1 MALQEVYLRSA
12 RICRGSSV
20 KRPVD
25 GSCCSIEA
33 CTALPLWPPTANSCS
48 CGCINTRWFRA
59 LQPDESPAAVGSVSS
74 DADGGGSATQQRNTA
89 APPAAA
95 ASYSHASCLFCRMPA
110 PLRPVHRRVGPSRH
124 DESPSFHP
132 FC

>member
-1 MALQEVYLRSA
+1 MQVHVPAMALQEVYLRSA

-48 CGCINTRWFRA
+48 CRCINTKCFRA
-59 LQPDESPAAVGSVSS
+59 LCNLTSLRGRLVRRPQTQMAAAVQHS
-74 DADGGGSATQQRNTA
+74 SATQQRRRRQQHRTPKLLVDSA
-89 APPAAA
+89 ACPP
-95 ASYSHASCLFCRMPA
+95 R
-110 PLRPVHRRVGPSRH
+110 
-124 DESPSFHP
+124 
-132 FC
+132 